1 MGLEITQL
9 NSDIINLIKY
19 SHKIVHHIHIPLQSG
34 SNRILKLMNRHY
46 DKEYFMIK
54 EGSWGDYYAARVELW
69 YMPISGGEPQ
79 LLNTAIYKIEGW
91 SR

>member
-1 MGLEITQL
+1 
-9 NSDIINLIKY
+9 
-19 SHKIVHHIHIPLQSG
+19 
-34 SNRILKLMNRHY
+34 
-46 DKEYFMIK
+46 MIK